1 MARPQQKILLTHNDE
16 DYFVDI
22 ISSEGLWVIVYK
34 SQPINLRR
42 KFWILNGTTHKY
54 MKTAYPNHA
63 HAYRTAAKLNK
74 IFNTDEFTVVK
85 VL

>member
-1 MARPQQKILLTHNDE
+1 MSRPQQQILLTNNDQ
-16 DYFVDI
+16 DHFVDI
-22 ISSEGLWVIVYK
+22 ISSLGLWAVVYK

-42 KFWILNGTTHKY
+42 RFWILSGITHKY

-63 HAYRTAAKLNK
+63 HAYRTAQRLNK